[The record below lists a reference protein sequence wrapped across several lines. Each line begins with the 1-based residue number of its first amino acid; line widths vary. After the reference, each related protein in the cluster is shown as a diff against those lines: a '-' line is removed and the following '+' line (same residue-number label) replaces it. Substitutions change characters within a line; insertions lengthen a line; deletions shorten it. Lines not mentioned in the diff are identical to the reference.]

1 MTKKLLVTIAVI
13 GSLGPGLCQE
23 TVFTFRSELG
33 PGWSWVR
40 EHPQFWRIGDHGLEV
55 RIEPADPIDPY
66 RWEKAAW
73 TVRLG
78 DRRSYIAASMSED
91 EATERLVRDLTPV

>member
-1 MTKKLLVTIAVI
+1 VTLSDGDVAALARAVAD
-13 GSLGPGLCQE
+13 
-23 TVFTFRSELG
+23 
-33 PGWSWVR
+33 
-40 EHPQFWRIGDHGLEV
+40 RIEPKLEV

-91 EATERLVRDLTPV
+91 EATERLVRDLTPA

>member
-1 MTKKLLVTIAVI
+1 VTLSDGDVAELARAVAD
-13 GSLGPGLCQE
+13 
-23 TVFTFRSELG
+23 
-33 PGWSWVR
+33 
-40 EHPQFWRIGDHGLEV
+40 RIEPSLEV

-78 DRRSYIAASMSED
+78 ERRSYIAASMSED
-91 EATERLVRDLTPV
+91 EAIERLVRDLTPV